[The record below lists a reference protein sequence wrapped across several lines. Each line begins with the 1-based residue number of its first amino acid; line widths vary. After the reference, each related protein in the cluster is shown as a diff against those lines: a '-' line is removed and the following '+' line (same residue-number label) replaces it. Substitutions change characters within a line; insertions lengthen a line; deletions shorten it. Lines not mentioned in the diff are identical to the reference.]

1 MARTAGSD
9 GTATKARILAVAA
22 RLIAVQGFDAL
33 SMRALAAA
41 SGLQVGALY
50 HYFPDKQS
58 LLVHLLQRHFEL
70 LEAEFAAETAEN
82 NSPADQLL
90 SFCMRHVRFHAL
102 HRLSTLLVLHD
113 MRSLDRA
120 IATPVLKQR
129 QHHELRLQQILTA
142 GIAAGAFRSV
152 DTQIAAKS
160 TLAFLTETAIW
171 YREGGSRSL
180 DEIAQDCPSMVLSM
194 LRV

>member
-9 GTATKARILAVAA
+9 GTSTKTRILAVAE

-58 LLVHLLQRHFEL
+58 LLVHLLSRHFEA
-70 LEAEFAAETAEN
+70 LEAEYPAEIAEN
-82 NSPADQLL
+82 GAAADRLG
-90 SFCMRHVRFHAL
+90 SFCIRHVRFHAAN
-102 HRLSTLLVLHD
+102 RLSTLLVLHD
-113 MRSLDRA
+113 MRSLDRSVA
-120 IATPVLKQR
+120 APALKQR
-129 QHHELRLQQILTA
+129 QHHELRLQQILSA

-160 TLAFLTETAIW
+160 ILAFLTETAIW
-171 YREGGSRSL
+171 HREGGGRSL
-180 DEIAQDCPSMVLSM
+180 DEIANDSAGMILAM